1 MSPSNVPWLNPEVIE
16 ATRNPAAKP
25 DRGAGEF
32 LRDRAG
38 TGPVGF
44 TVGGNLAVTP
54 GKVVFR
60 NALIEL
66 IQYTRRP
73 PRSPPNRC

>member
-1 MSPSNVPWLNPEVIE
+1 M
-16 ATRNPAAKP
+16 
-25 DRGAGEF
+25 AGLTNF
-32 LRDRAG
+32 LRDQAASFNNAAPG
-38 TGPVGF
+38 GF

-66 IQYTRRP
+66 IQYAPTTANGGTP
-73 PRSPPNRC
+73 SRC